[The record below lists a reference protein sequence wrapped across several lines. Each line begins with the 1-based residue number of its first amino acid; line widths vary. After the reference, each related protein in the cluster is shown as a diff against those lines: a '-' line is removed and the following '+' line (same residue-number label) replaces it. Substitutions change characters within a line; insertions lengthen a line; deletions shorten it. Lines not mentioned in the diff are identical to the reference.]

1 MYPDR
6 LLRAG
11 DALVLRGGEPL
22 PAGDDLPLR
31 AGEPVS
37 AAGLLPAGG
46 GDAPLPLAGGEP
58 PWRGRDG
65 SLRRA

>member
-1 MYPDR
+1 LYPDR

-11 DALVLRGGEPL
+11 DALVLRGEPL

-37 AAGLLPAGG
+37 AAGLLPVGG
-46 GDAPLPLAGGEP
+46 GDAPLLPLAGGEP